1 MITQENSPMPEE
13 ANFYQTLSVPS
24 TATLVEIRNAY
35 EEKLEEAH
43 LEAIAAYSLF
53 PEEETENKLLQFG
66 HAFVTLANPI
76 ARAKYDDELQ
86 QQTIDAVQ
94 QADVQEEIIPSSESQ
109 LVEKSA
115 GGKTKTADLP
125 HKTENKQ
132 TEVKLEIAKSAPKEV
147 VGQTQEERQD
157 FYLNLAV
164 KNELTAESLEEY
176 YSKLRAH
183 GGKVSFN
190 GAVLK
195 QIRELKSITLDELA
209 KITCIRSTYLEA
221 IEAENFK
228 KFTSEIYLKGY
239 LICYVEAMKL
249 PAEQI
254 IAEYINL
261 YKIQLEAEKG

>member
-1 MITQENSPMPEE
+1 MTPRENSPIHEG
-13 ANFYQTLSVPS
+13 ASYYQTLSVPS

-43 LEAIAAYSLF
+43 LEAFAAYSLF
-53 PEEETENKLLQFG
+53 PEEETELKLLQYG
-66 HAFVTLANPI
+66 QAFVTLANPI

-86 QQTIDAVQ
+86 QETPDAE
-94 QADVQEEIIPSSESQ
+94 QADFRQDGSSISKPMLAE
-109 LVEKSA
+109 
-115 GGKTKTADLP
+115 KTAGK
-125 HKTENKQ
+125 KTETAPFTHKAKNKQ
-132 TEVKLEIAKSAPKEV
+132 TEEKLELTKSAPKEV
-147 VGQTQEERQD
+147 VGQTQVERQD

-164 KNELTAESLEEY
+164 KNELTEETLEEY

-183 GGKVSFN
+183 GGQVFFN